1 MTTFDK
7 FWDIYDNK
15 KSRDKCL
22 KKWMLLPAQDRA
34 NIMKALPAYIKSTPE
49 RQYRKHPLTYLNQL
63 CWKDTIYKEG
73 EKKIVYT
80 EPTKPIFS
88 NYKAEPFLESE
99 GLEYMK
105 ERIKNYFKTGV
116 YNIKDYGGAYTNRL
130 KHLID
135 VPKDVKQRIKDKVEK
150 EATRPRNRFE
160 PPYEGSMDQEIRD
173 HELHYF
179 LRACK
184 SQGREIYKE
193 I

>member
-22 KKWMLLPAQDRA
+22 KKWISLPAQDRA

-49 RQYRKHPLTYLNQL
+49 RQYRKHPVTYLNQK
-63 CWKDTIYKEG
+63 CWNDTIYTEG
-73 EKKIVYT
+73 DKKVVYT
-80 EPTKPIFS
+80 EPEPTKVS
-88 NYKAEPFLESE
+88 DYKAKPYPPDKALDH
-99 GLEYMK
+99 
-105 ERIKNYFKTGV
+105 IKNKIRLYFKTGT
-116 YNIKDYGGAYTNRL
+116 YNIKDYGGVYTNRL
-130 KHLID
+130 KHLIN
-135 VPKDVKQRIKDKVEK
+135 VPEDIKQRIKDEVTQ

-160 PPYEGSMDQEIRD
+160 PPYEGSIDQEIRD

>member
-49 RQYRKHPLTYLNQL
+49 RQYRKHPVTYLNQS

-73 EKKIVYT
+73 EVKAIY
-80 EPTKPIFS
+80 TKPEQS
-88 NYKAEPFLESE
+88 KVSDYKAKPYPPEK
-99 GLEYMK
+99 GLDHIK
-105 ERIKNYFKTGV
+105 SRIKLYIESGT

-130 KHLID
+130 KHLMEI
-135 VPKDVKQRIKDKVEK
+135 PEAVKQRIKDEATQ

-160 PPYEGSMDQEIRD
+160 PPYDGPVEWEIRNQ
-173 HELHYF
+173 ELHYF
-179 LRACK
+179 LRTCK
-184 SQGREIYKE
+184 NQGREIYKE